1 MKKKKNLERTR
12 NTQEHWE
19 EERQQNPNE
28 IFHPRR
34 EERKGCH
41 GFHMQQDAA
50 AVAADDDDDDDDL
63 ETSMMSLDHV
73 RMVSY
78 KSHHKTPLV

>member
-1 MKKKKNLERTR
+1 
-12 NTQEHWE
+12 
-19 EERQQNPNE
+19 
-28 IFHPRR
+28 
-34 EERKGCH
+34 
-41 GFHMQQDAA
+41 MQQDAA

-73 RMVSY
+73 PMVSY